1 MLIRLTNIASSYI
14 VTPINVVMALW
25 SQWFMFS
32 EVAKAIASKFC
43 IRVGIRCQ
51 GCWHV
56 VNLWP
61 VPDFNWRSEG
71 DGKPDYFYAQRCG
84 DFRFFTPLRCVQND
98 RVSKPSLFKLYLPLS
113 AHRGGRDFAL
123 LQGMLLDKG
132 LTDFAGCDVITFLGA
147 IRSIIALGFVWIS
160 ADAGMPE

>member
-84 DFRFFTPLRCVQND
+84 DFRFFTSLRCVRND
-98 RVSKPSLFKLYLPLS
+98 RVKTAVFGMTRRWLVGFWSGHYSFHPHPSLPPSRVKGFFVDGDKL
-113 AHRGGRDFAL
+113 A
-123 LQGMLLDKG
+123 KG
-132 LTDFAGCDVITFLGA
+132 Y
-147 IRSIIALGFVWIS
+147 
-160 ADAGMPE
+160 